1 MKKNYSRPQMEI
13 FEITSENI
21 MQAVSVNNGGGGGG
35 DAHAPKRPGEDI
47 CF

>member
-1 MKKNYSRPQMEI
+1 MKKNYSRPQTDICE
-13 FEITSENI
+13 
-21 MQAVSVNNGGGGGG
+21 MQVESLMLSVSQNGGGGGG